1 MSRLQIPYDR
11 VRLNPT
17 DFDPAGFDPILR
29 KFLDESLKTPL
40 ILEVFNNHAQYM
52 VFLREGQFYWAGANG
67 PCGFEGLTI
76 RDFFGRLAHTQF
88 PQIVVY
94 ETNLIL
100 YHSLLVYLQKKP
112 ELKISSSLV
121 DLDDLLDR
129 TQDEHRN
136 AIVTALQP
144 DNLVLLRYKDG
155 KALACYHGFSFRKT
169 QHADSREDFLV
180 KVYTMSTHSTFEINL
195 FTDLAV
201 THSDDARHIPQDF
214 QGTIASFFVSQP
226 PKLVVRLKDRPLKTY
241 TFTGKQLTIGRL
253 PENDIVIDNLGVSRQ
268 HAVIHSWKS
277 GYHVKDL
284 GSKNSTFLNGQK
296 IDSAELKNGD
306 VITIGKYQILFQILS
321 GESDAARTMDQTM
334 IIPGFRSERHG
345 DFSGAGGPFDNG
357 IFAGPGASSGA
368 GGVDGACGA
377 AHSPGTPR
385 LYRRSDHEEFVLSKE
400 KTVIG
405 RGKGTDIR
413 LGGVFAP
420 RVTVEISRTG
430 DDFTLQKTGG
440 HREININ
447 GESMAEKVLEEEDLI
462 AIGSE
467 EFVFKR

>member
-1 MSRLQIPYDR
+1 
-11 VRLNPT
+11 
-17 DFDPAGFDPILR
+17 
-29 KFLDESLKTPL
+29 
-40 ILEVFNNHAQYM
+40 
-52 VFLREGQFYWAGANG
+52 
-67 PCGFEGLTI
+67 
-76 RDFFGRLAHTQF
+76 
-88 PQIVVY
+88 
-94 ETNLIL
+94 
-100 YHSLLVYLQKKP
+100 SLLVYLQKKP
-112 ELKISSSLV
+112 DLKISSSLV

-155 KALACYHGFSFRKT
+155 QAVACYHGLSFRKA

-195 FTDLAV
+195 FTDLVV
-201 THSDDARHIPQDF
+201 THSEDARHIPQDF

-306 VITIGKYQILFQILS
+306 VITIGKYQILFQILT
-321 GESDAARTMDQTM
+321 GEPGTAQTMDQTM
-334 IIPGFRSERHG
+334 IIPGFRSG
-345 DFSGAGGPFDNG
+345 PQMDFPGADAGAGAGLGGSASAGGSFGAGGRGGSGNRG
-357 IFAGPGASSGA
+357 GSCGA
-368 GGVDGACGA
+368 GGN
-377 AHSPGTPR
+377 PGTPR
-385 LYRRSDHEEFVLSKE
+385 LYRRSDNEEFVLDKDR
-400 KTVIG
+400 TVIG
-405 RGKGTDIR
+405 RGKDTDIR
-413 LGGVFAP
+413 LGGLFAP

-440 HREININ
+440 HRDVNIN

>member
-11 VRLNPT
+11 VLLNPT

-29 KFLDESLKTPL
+29 KFLDESIKIPL

-67 PCGFEGLTI
+67 PCGFETITI
-76 RDFFGRLAHTQF
+76 RDFFGRLTHTQF

-112 ELKISSSLV
+112 DLKISSSLV

-129 TQDEHRN
+129 TETEHRN

-144 DNLVLLRYKDG
+144 NNLVLLRYKDG

-169 QHADSREDFLV
+169 EHPDSREDFLV
-180 KVYTMSTHSTFEINL
+180 KVYTMSSHSTFEINL
-195 FTDLAV
+195 FTDLMV
-201 THSDDARHIPQDF
+201 THSEDARHIPHDH

-253 PENDIVIDNLGVSRQ
+253 PENDIVIDNLGVSRH

-296 IDSAELKNGD
+296 IESAELKNDD
-306 VITIGKYQILFQILS
+306 VITIGKYQILFQIMTCES
-321 GESDAARTMDQTM
+321 GAAGTMDQTM
-334 IIPGFRSERHG
+334 IIPGFRTGQQVE
-345 DFSGAGGPFDNG
+345 
-357 IFAGPGASSGA
+357 SSGA
-368 GGVDGACGA
+368 ACAGTD
-377 AHSPGTPR
+377 PGKPR
-385 LYRRSDHEEFVLSKE
+385 LYRRSDHEEFVLSGE

-405 RGKGTDIR
+405 RGRDTDIR
-413 LGGVFAP
+413 LGGLFAP
-420 RVTVEISRTG
+420 RVTVEINRTG
-430 DDFTLQKTGG
+430 DDFILQKTCG
-440 HREININ
+440 HSDININ